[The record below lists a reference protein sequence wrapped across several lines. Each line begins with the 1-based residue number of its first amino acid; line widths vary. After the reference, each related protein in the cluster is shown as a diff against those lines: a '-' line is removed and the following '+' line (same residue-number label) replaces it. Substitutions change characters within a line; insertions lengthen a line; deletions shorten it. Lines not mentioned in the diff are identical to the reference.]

1 MRARIENGK
10 IVKYPKLPNTFQGSD
25 KHYLMFDKE
34 PGSVHDK
41 CGFYEI
47 ITPSYDSESQYISNL
62 HTIDNYKDA
71 DGKTKTVFIYD
82 VKDKTFGDSLTK
94 MKADKIKELNGA
106 AYNKLQL
113 TDWYVIRKAEKG
125 TAIPDAIEE
134 ERDNIRSS
142 VDTKESEINAHTKK
156 VDAFNYDISL

>member
-125 TAIPDAIEE
+125 TAIPDSIET

-142 VDTKESEINAHTKK
+142 VDTKESEINALTKK
-156 VDAFNYDISL
+156 VDVFNYDTSL